1 MLGKASKI
9 RGRDEEGGL
18 SQPLLNSSEEDLPSS
33 SNGPSHHVRSNGNV
47 LFSVDDGSDDSS
59 EELLGEGNVDGDVH
73 AGEGK
78 PNHTVRFQ
86 EDVQVIAPPLRST
99 QQSRETGE

>member
-1 MLGKASKI
+1 MLGRTSKT
-9 RGRDEEGGL
+9 RGREDESGL
-18 SQPLLNSSEEDLPSS
+18 SQPLLNSSEEDLPGS
-33 SNGPSHHVRSNGNV
+33 SNGTSLRSNGNV
-47 LFSVDDGSDDSS
+47 LFSVDDGSDDGS
-59 EELLGEGNVDGDVH
+59 EELLGEGNLDGEVH
-73 AGEGK
+73 VGEGK